1 MSGALSVSEKNFDS
15 EVLQSELPVLVDF
28 WAEWCGPCRMV
39 APALE
44 AIANEHSGRLKV
56 VKLNV
61 DEAPSVAAKYQ
72 IMSIPT
78 LMLFKGGQIVER
90 IVGAQPKQKILEQ
103 ILQHI

>member
-39 APALE
+39 APAVE